1 MAEKNTN
8 DQKNDANDEPAAR
21 TVFRRCLHS
30 LLVDNFVFG
39 LLAVL
44 SFVLSFVAYSR
55 TESWYSFGFFALP
68 ILILVFRLAIALVG
82 AIALRKGEE
91 EEDSWS
97 LRFAIA
103 SAILMIALLI
113 GAIADSYKMAWG
125 FPMALIALVFLSIC
139 IPLAM
144 GGKDRWPGYFFVGR
158 ILFFALVAVV
168 VFAFAC
174 SPITDGADSDDKATY
189 QAAGIF
195 ASIYIL
201 LYLLTILLMRYIA
214 RQDNAEAAR
223 VGARFVIYPLLF
235 DLIILLMLIPSTNSL
250 VGKIMDAY
258 FSLSTVSYAVKLWD
272 TYRDEIEKEK
282 KSSVSCD

>member
-144 GGKDRWPGYFFVGR
+144 GGKGS
-158 ILFFALVAVV
+158 L
-168 VFAFAC
+168 
-174 SPITDGADSDDKATY
+174 
-189 QAAGIF
+189 
-195 ASIYIL
+195 
-201 LYLLTILLMRYIA
+201 
-214 RQDNAEAAR
+214 AR
-223 VGARFVIYPLLF
+223 VLLRGANIVFRSRCGGGVCLC
-235 DLIILLMLIPSTNSL
+235 
-250 VGKIMDAY
+250 V
-258 FSLSTVSYAVKLWD
+258 
-272 TYRDEIEKEK
+272 
-282 KSSVSCD
+282 